1 MIKTMTKTASKY
13 AAAAAVLLATAA
25 SQAQVTGTDLGTAAP
40 PATLDGY
47 SMSAG
52 SDGRA
57 TFSDVTSANVGG
69 GRTVDFSIDMS
80 LRRIGDGWA
89 TWSHGYTG
97 PVYSTSGEDAVTM
110 SFDPGEVG
118 AFILYVEPN
127 QFADFSFE
135 ITGRDAAGSSVAF
148 NTNIVGD
155 SGAKGFG
162 FSAPAGG
169 HITSVRVVNT
179 DGNAG
184 GFAVGEFLSS
194 GVESGCLPWR
204 PFSFGGVGDVVN
216 QNIAVGVNCGLLKVT
231 DAFLSGD
238 RFRVRVFRGA
248 TQVAAFNTT
257 VPVDGDSIGGDYDA
271 AYASRRFSSGS
282 AELAPGRYRVEIT
295 VIDSPFDGG
304 GAALRLDSTPCDF
317 GACRAD
323 FDGDGSLTI
332 FDFLAFQNAFD
343 AGSRCA
349 DLDGDGILTIFD
361 FLRFQNEFAAG
372 C

>member
-13 AAAAAVLLATAA
+13 AAAAVLFAAAA
-25 SQAQVTGTDLGTAAP
+25 SQAQVTGTSFGTAAP
-40 PATLDGY
+40 PSTLDGY
-47 SMSAG
+47 SMA
-52 SDGRA
+52 DGVETRT

-69 GRTVDFSIDMS
+69 GRTVDFSNDVS
-80 LRRIGDGWA
+80 VRRIGDGWA

-97 PVYSTSGEDAVTM
+97 QVYYNNTDSLTM
-110 SFDPGEVG
+110 SFDTGEVG

-127 QFADFSFE
+127 LFSEFSFE
-135 ITGRDAAGSSVAF
+135 ITGRDAAGSSVVY

-155 SGAKGFG
+155 AGAKGFG

-169 HITSVRVVNT
+169 HITSVRVINT
-179 DGNAG
+179 DGNAS
-184 GFAVGEFLSS
+184 GFAVGEFSSS

-204 PFSFGGVGDVVN
+204 SFQFGDVGDVVN
-216 QNIAVGVNCGLLKVT
+216 ESIAVGANCGLLKVT
-231 DAFLSGD
+231 DAFASGD

-248 TQVAAFNTT
+248 TQVAGFNTS
-257 VPVDGDSIGGDYDA
+257 VPVDGASIGDDYDA

-295 VIDSPFDGG
+295 VIDSPFSAG

-332 FDFLAFQNAFD
+332 FDFLAYQNAFD
-343 AGSRCA
+343 SGSRCA
-349 DLDGDGILTIFD
+349 DFDADGVLTIFD